1 MNEKREFPIL
11 NGKLLS
17 DLDANGKKIIGLD
30 VEVDENKIQETV
42 LKVVGDKLNE
52 KADEDALSAEI
63 ERSTKADAEL
73 ARGVADNESQI
84 LELESQIAE
93 SIDTINLSVSGESY
107 FYDIVNFSES
117 IEFLSGTSE
126 KTVISSSKITIS
138 DKDFNGERCL
148 TITAD
153 EVRADFEQENSSNS
167 FSLEPEGLVIESDY
181 GYAFVTPNGIE
192 LYDKRL
198 DDARSV
204 DFWTLDEFNSLTKT
218 AIREY
223 GIKEFSS
230 PDAEDSGL
238 SPYSQMYNYISAKNI
253 LTELNIK
260 NPQHLYNPNSSGLRD
275 CAVVIDCVGI
285 DTAPSISWPKNFH
298 PRTDK
303 DTDFACVAGVRNVYW
318 ITEYASGEFCVA
330 GWQETEGGNAE

>member
-1 MNEKREFPIL
+1 MSEKREFPIL
-11 NGKLLS
+11 HGKLLS

-42 LKVVGDKLNE
+42 LKVVGDKLDK

-84 LELESQIAE
+84 LELESQISE

-126 KTVISSSKITIS
+126 KTVISSSEITIS
-138 DKDFNGERCL
+138 DKYSNGERCL

-153 EVRADFEQENSSNS
+153 EVRADFEQGNRSNS
-167 FSLEPEGLVIESDY
+167 ISLEPEGLYIDSNY

-192 LYDKRL
+192 LYEKRL

-285 DTAPSISWPKNFH
+285 DTAPSIWWPNNFH

-318 ITEYASGEFCVA
+318 ITEYAVGEFCVA